1 MENEENLDLEQ
12 VTQDEELDLDL
23 STDETESTEEQ
34 STDETTEQK
43 LAKAEAEANKWRR
56 LAQKNQKKPEVVRPK
71 VDSKPSPVSVDERIL
86 KSQGMTEDLIEELK
100 VIAEIR
106 GLGLIEAQTDH
117 LFVATKEKY
126 ERDQQARRASLG
138 SSRGSGQPAP
148 KKGLDTPN
156 LSRDEHKELM
166 KAELAKL

>member
-1 MENEENLDLEQ
+1 MENDEFTDELE
-12 VTQDEELDLDL
+12 VTTQDEQELDVEESSDEQ
-23 STDETESTEEQ
+23 TDTDNSVQDEPTE
-34 STDETTEQK
+34 
-43 LAKAEAEANKWRR
+43 LAKAQAEAAKWRR
-56 LAQKNQKKPEVVRPK
+56 LAQKNQKKPEVVKPK

-86 KSQGMTEDLIEELK
+86 KSQGMNDELLEELK